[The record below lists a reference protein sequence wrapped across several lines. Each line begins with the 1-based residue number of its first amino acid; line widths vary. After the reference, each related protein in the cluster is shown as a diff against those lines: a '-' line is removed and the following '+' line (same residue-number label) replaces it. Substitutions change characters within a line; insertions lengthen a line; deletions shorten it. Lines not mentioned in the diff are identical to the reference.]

1 MKKKTILITGAN
13 GFIACKIAEQLRHH
27 EEEIYYTSQSP
38 LTNPFASAHSF
49 LQLNLL
55 TEYERLHS
63 WMKEIKPTHIIH
75 TAAMTQ
81 VNACEENMEAC
92 VELNVEVPQ
101 KLAEF
106 CAENDI
112 HLIHFS
118 TDFVFEGKPG
128 KAYTEDAA
136 VNPCNLYGK
145 SKALSESAIIS
156 SSCSFS
162 ILRIV
167 LVYGKAIGSQKSNFV
182 LWVKDTLSKR
192 KSIQAVHDHYRM
204 PTWVDDIAET
214 VEVLITSPVKGIF
227 HIVGETYLSVF
238 DFAKEIAAFWTL
250 DEDLIQPISAEEIG
264 QKDNR
269 PESTRLDYS
278 FTKNKIGFTPTPL
291 KKAFKKIKQQLKDE
305 EHEK

>member
-27 EEEIYYTSQSP
+27 EEEIYYTSQST
-38 LTNPFASAHSF
+38 LTNPFASANSF
-49 LQLNLL
+49 LQVNLL
-55 TEYERLHS
+55 TEYERLHA

-81 VNACEENMEAC
+81 VNACEENMEDC

-128 KAYTEDAA
+128 KTYTEDAA

-167 LVYGKAIGSQKSNFV
+167 LVYGKAKGSQKSNLV
-182 LWVKDTLSKR
+182 LWVKDALSKK
-192 KSIQAVHDHYRM
+192 KSIQVVHDHYRM
-204 PTWVDDIAET
+204 PTWVDDIAQA
-214 VEVLITSPVKGIF
+214 VEALIKNPVKGIF
-227 HIVGETYLSVF
+227 HIVGDTYLSVF
-238 DFAKEIAAFWTL
+238 DFAKKTADFWAL
-250 DEDLIQPISAEEIG
+250 DEDLIRPISAEEIG
-264 QKDNR
+264 QKENR
-269 PESTRLDYS
+269 PESTKLDYS

-291 KKAFKKIKQQLKDE
+291 KNALKKIEQQLKDE